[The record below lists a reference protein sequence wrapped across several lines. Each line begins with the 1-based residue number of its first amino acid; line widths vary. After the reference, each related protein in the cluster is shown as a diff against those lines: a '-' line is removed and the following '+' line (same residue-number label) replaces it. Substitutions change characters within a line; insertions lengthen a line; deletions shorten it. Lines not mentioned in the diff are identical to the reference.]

1 MLGLGSWPDP
11 GPFRSERA
19 SAPSRAFF
27 SRSSHQHREGANRIT
42 EGRYTPT
49 KSRNPTLRRLWRL
62 LRTAVRPRPS
72 SPRVRGSIDM
82 AVIRHRGKL
91 IPIGGHCNG
100 LPASIPPACSS
111 SPRSPF
117 ISGGIDTAD
126 RRMRGSHC
134 GKLGS
139 IRGHRNGCPVFIAR
153 NSRAGCTAVRPG
165 FPRVRGGVDM
175 ATVADGATHHRGK
188 LLPIIG
194 HRNGIPVFILVC
206 VPHDSPVPRF
216 IQVAPSSRV
225 TRNLSRSRRI
235 YLSNQ
240 ILVSTL
246 RQYRKRCAASKR
258 NLSHSS
264 FRALI

>member
-1 MLGLGSWPDP
+1 MLGPSSWPDP

-27 SRSSHQHREGANRIT
+27 SRSAHQHRESAGGIT

-72 SPRVRGSIDM
+72 SPRFRGGIDM

-91 IPIGGHCNG
+91 IPIGGHRNG

-117 ISGGIDTAD
+117 ISGGIDMAVI
-126 RRMRGSHC
+126 RHR
-134 GKLGS
+134 GKL
-139 IRGHRNGCPVFIAR
+139 IPIIGHRNGSPVSVPPDYR
-153 NSRAGCTAVRPG
+153 DRASCRTAVRPIS
-165 FPRVRGGVDM
+165 PRVREGVDM
-175 ATVADGATHHRGK
+175 AAPRHRGK

-216 IQVAPSSRV
+216 IQVAPEFEGNPRFIKEP
-225 TRNLSRSRRI
+225 THLSQQSDLGI
-235 YLSNQ
+235 YFEA
-240 ILVSTL
+240 VS
-246 RQYRKRCAASKR
+246 
-258 NLSHSS
+258 
-264 FRALI
+264 